1 MNPSETDDTLS
12 EQELDQLLHEFFAQE
27 VPRELAEPRP
37 ALSVRVAPPETSP
50 QRSRSAA
57 AAVAAMAC
65 VLGIVAFLA
74 RSNSPASPS
83 APVAT
88 EAQPE
93 TPTTTSPLPD
103 WDNGE
108 IIERKT
114 LLTEQGPVEERSH
127 LKYRRVT
134 VEDPETGRKVE
145 VLLPELEIELRPL
158 DESPPVKLPE

>member
-27 VPRELAEPRP
+27 MPRELAEPRP
-37 ALSVRVAPPETSP
+37 AISVRIAPRETSP

-74 RSNSPASPS
+74 RSDSPTSPL
-83 APVAT
+83 AAET
-88 EAQPE
+88 QPE
-93 TPTTTSPLPD
+93 TPSATSPLPD